1 MIDSI
6 CKQET
11 SYGEAIE
18 HSTNKVILELS
29 GKTAHSMMLKEIMQL
44 TLIVTQSTSVHWSNY
59 KEKVT
64 QAIPMPTSHKAI
76 F

>member
-44 TLIVTQSTSVHWSNY
+44 TLIVTQSTSVH
-59 KEKVT
+59 
-64 QAIPMPTSHKAI
+64 
-76 F
+76 